1 MFDWL
6 ANPNRFNRIT
16 DKLQPYLAVIS
27 ITSIALGLYFGL
39 LDSPKDYQQG
49 HAVRIMYVHVPSAW
63 LASALYLFLAVSSI
77 FYLVWKHPLA
87 DLISRS
93 IVPIGTT
100 SILLNVFDSCI
111 VRHGYLTSGSTRK
124 S

>member
-49 HAVRIMYVHVPSAW
+49 HAVRIM
-63 LASALYLFLAVSSI
+63 
-77 FYLVWKHPLA
+77 
-87 DLISRS
+87 
-93 IVPIGTT
+93 
-100 SILLNVFDSCI
+100 
-111 VRHGYLTSGSTRK
+111 
-124 S
+124 

>member
-63 LASALYLFLAVSSI
+63 LASALYLFLAISSI
-77 FYLVWKHPLA
+77 FYLVA
-87 DLISRS
+87 A
-93 IVPIGTT
+93 
-100 SILLNVFDSCI
+100 
-111 VRHGYLTSGSTRK
+111 ST
-124 S
+124 